1 MNICIFDNDHL
12 DADMVPLY
20 GSYAEMFKHL
30 FRRAGAGA
38 DWSFEVFHTPRQEYP
53 PTFDA
58 FDAVVLTGSRADAFS
73 DQPWVLRLRH
83 EVETLLSQRKKLV
96 GVCFG
101 HQLIALCL
109 GAPVGRAPQGWGAGL
124 MTYDWLTAT
133 PAGNSAAPSRASD
146 ASHHTTVALLAS
158 HQDQVFELPPSAHL
172 LASNAFCPVA
182 AFGVGDH
189 VFCVQAHPEF
199 DVAYSAYLIDKRRA
213 LLGEAAYAQC
223 RQSLIPNHDGE
234 QLARHMIAFIQNP
247 VNTNP
252 V

>member
-1 MNICIFDNDHL
+1 MNICILDNDHL

-30 FRRAGAGA
+30 LRRAGAGA
-38 DWSFEVFHTPRQEYP
+38 DWSFEVFHTPRQDYP

-83 EVETLLSQRKKLV
+83 EVQTLLTQHKKLV

-109 GAPVGRAPQGWGAGL
+109 GAPVGRAPQGWGMGL
-124 MTYDWLTAT
+124 MTYEWLAT
-133 PAGNSAAPSRASD
+133 TPSDPQHR
-146 ASHHTTVALLAS
+146 TTVALLAS
-158 HQDQVFELPPSAHL
+158 HQDQVFELPPGAHL
-172 LASNAFCPVA
+172 MASSAFCPVA
-182 AFGVGDH
+182 AFGVGNH

-199 DVAYSAYLIDKRRA
+199 DMAYSAHLIDKRRA
-213 LLGEAAYAQC
+213 LLSEAAYVQC
-223 RQSLIPNHDGE
+223 RQSLVSNHDGD
-234 QLARHMIAFIQNP
+234 QLARRMIAFMQNP
-247 VNTNP
+247 VNTSAIGTTDAIHTP
-252 V
+252 